1 MTDDKRPI
9 RIGIPAR
16 EAAER
21 WEANARTILQ
31 SDLDAD
37 DVDVDVERVD
47 GRTWEWTIGEVESGR
62 IEFID
67 AGEGTGELVIDL
79 ERSDQSAGDRI
90 RSIVNRF
97 SRSVVGESGGIDPPV
112 VAIDPHQGEPP
123 EAATDPDQP
132 L

>member
-16 EAAER
+16 QAAER
-21 WEANARTILQ
+21 WEANAGPILQ
-31 SDLDAD
+31 SDLDEN
-37 DVDVDVERVD
+37 DVDVERVD

-79 ERSDQSAGDRI
+79 ERSDESAGDRI

-97 SRSVVGESGGIDPPV
+97 SRSVVGESGDIDRPV